1 VANILS
7 NSVLILDAFNPAT
20 IAKGISER
28 MRLRRLEL
36 NLTQQALAAKTGVSL
51 GSIKRFERDYEISL
65 KHLLMIAVI
74 MDSTDEFSCLFSQRQ
89 YQSIDEV
96 LKGKKAKRR
105 KRGRIND

>member
-1 VANILS
+1 MANILS
-7 NSVLILDAFNPAT
+7 SDVLILDAFNPAT

-51 GSIKRFERDYEISL
+51 GSIKRFERDHEISL

-74 MDSTDEFSCLFSQRQ
+74 LDSTNEFSYLFSHRQ

-96 LKGKKAKRR
+96 LNEKKAKRR

>member
-7 NSVLILDAFNPAT
+7 NGILILDAFNPAT
-20 IAKGISER
+20 IAKGISEH

-51 GSIKRFERDYEISL
+51 GSIKRFERNFEISL

-74 MDSTDEFSCLFSQRQ
+74 LDSTDEFCRLFSQRQ

-96 LKGKKAKRR
+96 LEEKREKRR
-105 KRGRIND
+105 KRGRINV